1 MPKNI
6 KAAPPQQSSLK
17 EMWGKR
23 KHKGEDEQPDASSG
37 AKNERVEVDG
47 MKIETGKSCIVLV
60 IGLRTDEWRSLESVK
75 HEESP
80 PRSEEMDVDQ
90 PKSPKSRHFI
100 SITDSDD

>member
-17 EMWGKR
+17 EMWGKK
-23 KHKGEDEQPDASSG
+23 KHKGENEQPDASL
-37 AKNERVEVDG
+37 VEVDD
-47 MKIETGKSCIVLV
+47 MKTETGKSCIVLV